1 MKNNEQSIYICLDD
15 SGKLSKNEKL
25 CVYGGIVFFSKNERD
40 KFLTQYNSIIKEIKC
55 KYCHCDKTQ
64 CDNQCPEIK
73 CSKILPKH
81 RRRIMNYI
89 KKYFIICIIIK
100 NGDIYDYILNNKSSK
115 GRYLDYAIKIL
126 IKNTIRDLIKLG
138 KVNPNNIVKLVLEL
152 DEQTTKTNG
161 YYSLN
166 DGIKEEL
173 IHGVTNFNYDTI
185 FPPLLKSDLKVH
197 LMYKDSKFSP
207 VIQAAD
213 FVAGTV
219 RRISLTNFKNPI
231 KLKESLNFVSS
242 FTILPKEKSL
252 KKAFPNRDG
261 VQNSTLNK

>member
-1 MKNNEQSIYICLDD
+1 MKNDEQSIYICLDD

-40 KFLTQYNSIIKEIKC
+40 KFLTQYNSIIKEINC
-55 KYCHCDKTQ
+55 KYCHYNKTK
-64 CDNQCPEIK
+64 CNKQCPEIK

-89 KKYFIICIIIK
+89 KKYFIICIVIR
-100 NGDIYDYILNNKSSK
+100 NRDIYDYILNNKSSK

-126 IKNTIRDLIKLG
+126 IKNTVRDLIKSG
-138 KVNPNNIVKLVLEL
+138 KVNPNNKVKLILEL

-161 YYSLN
+161 YYSLK

-185 FPPLLKSDLKVH
+185 FPPLLKNDLKVH
-197 LMYKDSKFSP
+197 LMYKDSKYSP

-219 RRISLTNFKNPI
+219 RRITITNYKNSTN
-231 KLKESLNFVSS
+231 LKESLNFVNSL
-242 FTILPKEKSL
+242 TILPQR
-252 KKAFPNRDG
+252 KKP
-261 VQNSTLNK
+261 